1 MHSTDSKRLYRL
13 AYRAIKRAASGPVN
27 YWSGKAFASCDPSQW
42 PDDMEL
48 SVNVAL
54 GTGNKDQA
62 IQHLGPIGN
71 LQKEL
76 IALQGGTANGP
87 FVTAENIANA
97 TQKVTETLG
106 FKSPGL
112 FFQPP
117 GRVSAAPAEPEPSAD
132 PAVTAA

>member
-1 MHSTDSKRLYRL
+1 VK
-13 AYRAIKRAASGPVN
+13 

-48 SVNVAL
+48 TVNVGL

-62 IQHLGPIGN
+62 MQHLALIGS
-71 LQKEL
+71 LQEKL
-76 IALQGGTANGP
+76 LALQGGRTDGP

-106 FKSPGL
+106 FKTSGL

-117 GRVSAAPAEPEPSAD
+117 SASPPRLRRRHSQPSPRPIQRSPRRSRRSRPTSRPPQPMPPSSA
-132 PAVTAA
+132 

>member
-1 MHSTDSKRLYRL
+1 MRLYRL
-13 AYRAIKRAASGPVN
+13 IYRAIKRAAQGTGSGPVN

-48 SVNVAL
+48 SVNVGL

-62 IQHLGPIGN
+62 IQHLGLIGN

-76 IALQGGTANGP
+76 IALQGGNASGA

-97 TQKVTETLG
+97 TQKVTEPLG
-106 FKSPGL
+106 SNLPGML
-112 FFQPP
+112 FQPP
-117 GRVSAAPAEPEPSAD
+117 EQIAA
-132 PAVTAA
+132 VK